1 MFFCLNHNRMR
12 ENMLLVVETQNLRR
26 LLNINK
32 ELKTM
37 IK

>member
-1 MFFCLNHNRMR
+1 MFFCPNHNRTR

-37 IK
+37 TK